1 MQPTIY
7 GYIRVSAKD
16 QNEDRQRI
24 ALLIAGVEAQN
35 IILDKQSGKILIA
48 LDISDYAKN

>member
-7 GYIRVSAKD
+7 GYIRVFTKD

-24 ALLIAGVEAQN
+24 ALLAAGVEARN
-35 IILDKQSGKILIA
+35 IILLF
-48 LDISDYAKN
+48 